1 MLVCDYVNSFILK
14 EFFIFFRKITTCFF
28 FSKQPEIKKASKSM
42 MIFEVL
48 ATFLKI
54 KNIKH
59 YSTKYCTEYFVLKVI
74 VRI

>member
-1 MLVCDYVNSFILK
+1 M
-14 EFFIFFRKITTCFF
+14 FF
-28 FSKQPEIKKASKSM
+28 FSKQTEIKKASKSM
-42 MIFEVL
+42 MIFEIL